1 MTEPGTSDQ
10 DELAS
15 AISDEVHRI
24 HRDSYGYGATDVET
38 YLLDE
43 HILTVLDG
51 IELSPGEKVLI
62 SAGRQEL
69 VREVRRQFQLSI
81 KPTFTAAIERVTGRR
96 VLAFISFTHL
106 DPDFMVEL
114 FKLAPD
120 GSDPAE
126 LEDAMGG

>member
-81 KPTFTAAIERVTGRR
+81 KPTFTAAIPSTAPWTASSKRVFGTSKR
-96 VLAFISFTHL
+96 VVIAH
-106 DPDFMVEL
+106 P
-114 FKLAPD
+114 
-120 GSDPAE
+120 
-126 LEDAMGG
+126 